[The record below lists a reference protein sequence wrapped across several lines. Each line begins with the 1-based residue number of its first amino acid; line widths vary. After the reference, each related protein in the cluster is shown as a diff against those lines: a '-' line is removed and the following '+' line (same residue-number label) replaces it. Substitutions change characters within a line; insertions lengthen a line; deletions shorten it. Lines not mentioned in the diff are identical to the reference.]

1 MEIQITDFEN
11 AAFAVFIVLVTRVIL
26 SFGLDFYIPISKVE
40 EGMQRAHSRDAV
52 LYQKFWFRKNVF
64 PSRRETSRPCT
75 PKGSRPTT
83 PNSPEYEEMSIDE
96 IINGQSGIG
105 GFPGLVRLVE
115 KYLDSMNV
123 DITTRCE
130 IGKYLSL
137 VSQRASGMI
146 LFFVGLMIGKLWTT
160 AKWMRHFIQNHPEYK
175 HDSAVSKHVN
185 YDLVRAVEKITKGL
199 EREEGLGVE
208 LLGRYGLGS
217 SGSSTPESVQRSR
230 SSLKMNGVAGN
241 GLGIK
246 PGEM

>member
-1 MEIQITDFEN
+1 
-11 AAFAVFIVLVTRVIL
+11 
-26 SFGLDFYIPISKVE
+26 
-40 EGMQRAHSRDAV
+40 
-52 LYQKFWFRKNVF
+52 
-64 PSRRETSRPCT
+64 
-75 PKGSRPTT
+75 
-83 PNSPEYEEMSIDE
+83 MSIDE
-96 IINGQSGIG
+96 IINGQSGTG

-146 LFFVGLMIGKLWTT
+146 YAFFVVLMTGKLWTT
-160 AKWMRHFIQNHPEYK
+160 AKWMRHFIRNHPEYK

-217 SGSSTPESVQRSR
+217 SGSSTPESVQRNR
-230 SSLKMNGVAGN
+230 SSPKMNGVTGN